1 MAYWKA
7 AGMSYLQYVN
17 LATTALRNTVKPS
30 LAARYAIK
38 EDVHYKKQAWI
49 NSKPQE
55 KRQQTYATRSTVPG
69 EARPKGDWHMKRS
82 CADLPLF
89 CCACALCCSASLV
102 SAACAFFCVVLSVY
116 FTGSQTVPVR
126 AYENATGHL
135 AGADAMPAKV
145 AQAK

>member
-1 MAYWKA
+1 MDRPSCLRAFAVGVLAFCAQRLSSPLAASRVCSTYFSSFPAFTMAYWKA

-55 KRQQTYATRSTVPG
+55 KRQTNNAGR
-69 EARPKGDWHMKRS
+69 K
-82 CADLPLF
+82 
-89 CCACALCCSASLV
+89 CSEDGRKEG
-102 SAACAFFCVVLSVY
+102 
-116 FTGSQTVPVR
+116 TP
-126 AYENATGHL
+126 
-135 AGADAMPAKV
+135 
-145 AQAK
+145 

>member
-1 MAYWKA
+1 LFFCSQRLPSPLAAASRVYSSYSFPAFTMAYWKA

-55 KRQQTYATRSTVPG
+55 KRQQTHAQPRSKFRRIETQWGHRRDTVG
-69 EARPKGDWHMKRS
+69 ISRS
-82 CADLPLF
+82 I
-89 CCACALCCSASLV
+89 
-102 SAACAFFCVVLSVY
+102 
-116 FTGSQTVPVR
+116 R
-126 AYENATGHL
+126 
-135 AGADAMPAKV
+135 
-145 AQAK
+145 